1 MHLISEMRPFKE
13 ILKDLEESGMTKIS
27 EKVPSVPSKR
37 TFGVKDGAFSHK
49 KWSSN
54 LNTNKD

>member
-1 MHLISEMRPFKE
+1 MRPFKA
-13 ILKDLEESGMTKIS
+13 ILKDLEESGKMTPIS
-27 EKVPSVPSKR
+27 DKVSNDTKR
-37 TFGVKDGAFSHK
+37 SFGVKDGAFSHK